1 MLSMREYFNQFKTIV
16 VLGASSDPYRT
27 SYHIARYL
35 QQNGY
40 RIVPVNPNEEEVL
53 GEKSYPTLADLPQ
66 DIEADAVVIFR
77 NKIYSEEMVQQIIDW
92 NLQRGGKKPV
102 IWTQLDVS
110 SKEARELA
118 VSAGFPYVENR
129 CMMVEH
135 RSLS

>member
-1 MLSMREYFNQFKTIV
+1 MLSMREYFNYFKIIV
-16 VLGASSDPYRT
+16 VLGASADPYRT

-53 GEKSYPTLADLPQ
+53 GEKSYPTLADLLQ

-77 NKIYSEEMVQQIIDW
+77 NKIYSKEMVQQIIDW

-102 IWTQLDVS
+102 IWRSEEHTS
-110 SKEARELA
+110 ELQSRGHL
-118 VSAGFPYVENR
+118 VCRLLLEK
-129 CMMVEH
+129 
-135 RSLS
+135 

>member
-27 SYHIARYL
+27 SYHIAIYL

-40 RIVPVNPNEEEVL
+40 RIVPVNPTEEEVL

-77 NKIYSEEMVQQIIDW
+77 NKIYSEEMVQEIIDS
-92 NLQRGGKKPV
+92 NLQRGWKKPV
-102 IWTQLDVS
+102 TLKQIDVTTN
-110 SKEARELA
+110 K
-118 VSAGFPYVENR
+118 
-129 CMMVEH
+129 
-135 RSLS
+135 

>member
-77 NKIYSEEMVQQIIDW
+77 NGTCPISVSVLSSCEVN
-92 NLQRGGKKPV
+92 NLGV
-102 IWTQLDVS
+102 FSHS
-110 SKEARELA
+110 SH
-118 VSAGFPYVENR
+118 GNNG
-129 CMMVEH
+129 
-135 RSLS
+135 